1 MAMVGRFPPKRLRSL
16 LLPVFLGALALL
28 AGCDGSADPGEPPT
42 SSPLVR
48 ALERL
53 PLDFKE
59 KGVWFGDVGRA
70 LAIAGWPG
78 PLGEEE
84 LQALERSEFEAYLWA
99 TNGIVLDTSIS
110 GRPQEQWEDTFG
122 FNLSD
127 ISLSVRTGEFS
138 TDPQGAALLEG
149 IFDSDIVR
157 RRLQD
162 LGYKEESAAGR
173 TYYTIRGDYE
183 MDYDDPGSRLAIS
196 QMNRVFVEDG
206 MLIRTGATDE
216 MVGILEAWAGHTPSL
231 ADDPA
236 FASLAATLG
245 DPLSA
250 VLLTSPAVLETERLH
265 SPPEY
270 RKQRGW
276 GVLHEWD
283 ALGVGY
289 EVTDDGGRSFIFSL
303 FYADPDAAASDGDE
317 LVQRMEGY
325 ETAVQFRDS
334 PAHPIA
340 EYCDSLPWSHAEAE
354 GGSTLTV
361 RCTLKA
367 DTSGLRRIDLV
378 EVRDLGFLLPN

>member
-1 MAMVGRFPPKRLRSL
+1 MVGQLPPQRLRWV
-16 LLPVFLGALALL
+16 LLPVIFGVLALVV
-28 AGCDGSADPGEPPT
+28 GCGGSEDPEEPPS

-53 PLDFKE
+53 PQDFKE
-59 KGVWFGDVGRA
+59 KGVWFGDAGRA

-84 LQALERSEFEAYLWA
+84 LQALERSEREAYLWA
-99 TNGIVLDTSIS
+99 TGGIVLDITIAA
-110 GRPQEQWEDTFG
+110 RPQEEWEDTFG

-127 ISLSVRTGEFS
+127 ITLSVRTGEYS
-138 TDPQGAALLEG
+138 TYPHGVALLEG
-149 IFDSDIVR
+149 TFESDIIR
-157 RRLQD
+157 QRLQD

-173 TYYTIRGDYE
+173 TYYTIRGDRE
-183 MDYDDPGSRLAIS
+183 MDYDDPGSRLAMN

-206 MLIRTGATDE
+206 VLIRAGATDE

-231 ADDPA
+231 AGDAA
-236 FASLAATLG
+236 FASLAAALG
-245 DPLSA
+245 DPVSA
-250 VLLTSPAVLETERLH
+250 VLLTSTAVLESEWLEP
-265 SPPEY
+265 PPEY
-270 RKQRGW
+270 RKQPGW

-289 EVTDDGGRSFIFSL
+289 EMTEDGGRSFVFSL

-317 LVQRMEGY
+317 LVRRMEGY
-325 ETAVQFRDS
+325 ETAIQSRES
-334 PAHPIA
+334 PTYPIA
-340 EYCDSLPWSHAEAE
+340 ESCESLSWSQAEAE

-367 DTSGLRRIDLV
+367 DTSGLRWIELV
-378 EVRDLGFLLPN
+378 EVRDLGFLPPN